1 MSRANDQSPFVSALA
16 DRLLPELGRLE
27 DAGFVQAFS
36 EPNLTYKH
44 KIAFGLKR
52 TAEQPAGVQ
61 AYRYEDHLLVTTSGD
76 RSFGGPLD
84 LGATHQALLD
94 AGDGVMAKSLNP
106 RREYRAEI
114 LREDAQR
121 AATLMARTLELLGA
135 RDPDAVEVLVEA
147 DG

>member
-1 MSRANDQSPFVSALA
+1 MTASNGQSPFVSALA
-16 DRLLPELGRLE
+16 SRLLPDLVRLE

-36 EPNLTYKH
+36 GPKLTYRH

-52 TAEQPAGVQ
+52 TAEQPGGVQ

-84 LGATHQALLD
+84 LGPTHQAMLD
-94 AGDGVMAKSLNP
+94 AGYGVMAKSLNP

-114 LREDAQR
+114 LREDAER

-135 RDPDAVEVLVEA
+135 RDPDGVEVIVEA
-147 DG
+147 NG